1 MFENFS
7 PWKANTSVLVGIVVF
22 TIGILLF
29 GGEEGEVESS
39 LVLWGSFGAAL
50 ATNLLLHRGDDRK
63 RAGDAGR
70 RALARGERSSRS
82 ARACGARSEDSR

>member
-22 TIGILLF
+22 VVGILIF
-29 GGEEGEVESS
+29 GSEEGEVESS

-50 ATNLLLHRGDDRK
+50 ATNLLLHRGDDREREQEEQGRGPAK
-63 RAGDAGR
+63 RR
-70 RALARGERSSRS
+70 L
-82 ARACGARSEDSR
+82 